1 MNNTHHKEMKTK
13 QILYGFLLCYLTAA
27 YTACTQK
34 QTQTPETTAQ
44 TSTETTT
51 DDDNQYTDFALP
63 GMHNNLV
70 RVSDYVKNN
79 KYTLIDFW
87 ASWCG
92 PCRAEMPTVVKAYAD
107 YHTKGLEVIGVSLD
121 NNHDAWVK
129 AVNDL
134 RMTWPQMSDLKGW
147 ECAGA
152 QLYNVQ
158 AIPANVLVD
167 QQGRMIAK
175 DLRGSELLDKMA
187 ELLN

>member
-1 MNNTHHKEMKTK
+1 MNNTHNKKK
-13 QILYGFLLCYLTAA
+13 KNKRILYAFLIGCLTAA

-63 GMHNNLV
+63 GIYGNQV
-70 RVSDYVKNN
+70 RVSDYVQKN

-121 NNHDAWVK
+121 NDHEAWVN
-129 AVNDL
+129 AISELN
-134 RMTWPQMSDLKGW
+134 MTWPQMSDLKGW

-158 AIPANVLVD
+158 AIPANVLID

>member
-1 MNNTHHKEMKTK
+1 MKTK

-51 DDDNQYTDFALP
+51 DGDNQYTDFALP

-92 PCRAEMPTVVKAYAD
+92 PCRKAIPGVKALYEK
-107 YHTKGLEVIGVSLD
+107 YRKQGFGVVGVSFD
-121 NNHDAWVK
+121 SKKEAWVK
-129 AVNDL
+129 AIKDL
-134 RMTWPQMSDLKGW
+134 DLPWPQMSDLKGW
-147 ECAGA
+147 DCAA
-152 QLYNVQ
+152 SDLYNIK
-158 AIPANVLVD
+158 AIPFTLLVT
-167 QQGRMIAK
+167 K
-175 DLRGSELLDKMA
+175 DGTIVARNIDGEELLEQRIQEYLK
-187 ELLN
+187 